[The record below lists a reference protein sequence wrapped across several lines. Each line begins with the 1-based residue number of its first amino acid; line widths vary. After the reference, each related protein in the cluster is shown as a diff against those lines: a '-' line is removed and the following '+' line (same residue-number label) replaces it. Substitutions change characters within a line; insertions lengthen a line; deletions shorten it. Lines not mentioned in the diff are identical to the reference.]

1 MKKTVVIGLDSAPPS
16 ILYSPKTLRELPNL
30 ATLIEDGERYELVSC
45 HPPITIPAWAVMV
58 TGKTP
63 GELGLYGF
71 RHRKP
76 GSYNEF
82 YIASSHS
89 IKDPAIWNLVEQRGG
104 RSIIVGVPPSYPPK
118 PVKGWLIT
126 DFITLSKT
134 NYTWPPELKAEV
146 EGLVGE
152 YIFDAEF
159 RTLDRERIIKD
170 LWKMTR
176 QHFKV
181 FRHLL
186 KAKPWDFAMIV
197 EIGVDRVQHAFWGY
211 YDSSHRKYEPGNPYE
226 HVIMDYYKLLD
237 EEVGKLLE
245 IIPRDAA
252 VIVTSDHGAKAM
264 KGAFC
269 INQWLA
275 EQGYLKL
282 EEEPSRPGTELN
294 KVKVDWSKT
303 IAWGW
308 GGYYAR
314 VFLNV
319 KDREPQGTI
328 NPEDYEHY
336 RDLLAAELRKI
347 RGPNGET
354 WNTKVYRPEELYPV
368 CRGDKPDLI
377 VYFDDLSWRSA
388 GTLGWPS
395 NYLPENDT
403 GPDDAVHDWIG
414 IFTVYDPQA
423 GRRKGLERIEAKDVS
438 AKLKNLLSS

>member
-1 MKKTVVIGLDSAPPS
+1 MARVVVLGLDSAPPS
-16 ILYSPKTLRELPNL
+16 ILYNPKALNELPNL
-30 ATLIEDGERYELVSC
+30 ASLIEDGERYELVSC

-58 TGKTP
+58 TGRTP

-82 YIASSHS
+82 YIASSYS
-89 IKDPAIWNLVEQRGG
+89 VKAPTIWDLVGQRGG
-104 RSIIVGVPPSYPPK
+104 KSIVVGVPPTYPPK
-118 PVKGWLIT
+118 PVEGWLIT
-126 DFITLSKT
+126 DFVTPSKA

-146 EGLVGE
+146 EGLVGD

-159 RTLDRERIIKD
+159 RTLDRDRIIRD
-170 LWKMTR
+170 LWAMTR

-186 KAKPWDFAMIV
+186 KSKPWDFAMMV

-211 YDSSHRKYEPGNPYE
+211 SDPSHRKYEPGNPYE
-226 HVIMDYYKLLD
+226 HVIIDYYKLLD
-237 EEVGKLLE
+237 EEVGELLKA
-245 IIPRDAA
+245 IPRDT
-252 VIVTSDHGAKAM
+252 VIVVASDHGAKAM

-282 EEEPSRPGTELN
+282 EEKPNKPGTDLA

-319 KDREPQGTI
+319 KDREPQGAI
-328 NPEDYEHY
+328 DPKDYEHY
-336 RDLLAAELRKI
+336 REHLAEDLRRIK
-347 RGPNGET
+347 GPKGET
-354 WNTKVYRPEELYPV
+354 WNTKVYRPEELYPT

-377 VYFDDLSWRSA
+377 VYLDDLSWRSA

-403 GPDDAVHDWIG
+403 GPDDAVHDWAG
-414 IFTVYDPQA
+414 VFTVYNPRA
-423 GRRKGLERIEAKDVS
+423 SRRRGLRRINIEEAFNVLVD
-438 AKLKNLLSS
+438 L